1 MTRTVTVD
9 ARLARALGRL
19 RADAKRR
26 GIAHAP
32 RDLGLV
38 SISLHAIES
47 VEREVGATLP
57 DPVIAFLA
65 AGVSPWGDGPVRL
78 SLVAPRT
85 LELREDGIIGDDFVV
100 IDDDSNGNFIAFNRT
115 SRDPDELWFVD
126 HETGWDS
133 ANRMSLIE
141 TLDVAR
147 NEPDA
152 SPFEL
157 MIDPTPPL
165 APAVRWIS
173 HATFGRGVIVAE
185 ADDVVTVRFEGV
197 GEKRVKRSFLR

>member
-1 MTRTVTVD
+1 VTRTVTID

-19 RADAKRR
+19 RADAKRHNL
-26 GIAHAP
+26 AHAP
-32 RDLGLV
+32 RDLGPV
-38 SISLHAIES
+38 SVSLHAIES

-85 LELREDGIIGDDFVV
+85 LELREDGIIGEDFVV
-100 IDDDSNGNFIAFNRT
+100 IDNDSNGNVIAFNRT
-115 SRDPDELWFVD
+115 SRNPDELWFVD
-126 HETGWDS
+126 HETDLDS
-133 ANRMSLIE
+133 ASAMSLIE
-141 TLDVAR
+141 TIDGVR
-147 NEPDA
+147 GEPEA
-152 SPFEL
+152 APFEL
-157 MIDPTPPL
+157 TIDPTPPL
-165 APAVRWIS
+165 APAERWVS
-173 HATFGRGVIVAE
+173 HAKFGRGVVVSE